1 MLHAV
6 IEYER
11 YIVHVRGRVASDG
24 IAAGVTD
31 KSAERRALLYGRMPG
46 FVRTA
51 AGNISVG
58 PLEVFEG
65 TVSERAENHAGENRA
80 AHTIPTAVILGN
92 IVTEVLWRH
101 SQGIGSSGKIEERGC
116 T

>member
-31 KSAERRALLYGRMPG
+31 KSAERRALLYGRMLG
-46 FVRTA
+46 YVRTA
-51 AGNISVG
+51 TAISVG
-58 PLEVFEG
+58 PLEVLEG
-65 TVSERAENHAGENRA
+65 TVFERAENHAGENRA
-80 AHTIPTAVILGN
+80 IHTIPTAVILGN

>member
-24 IAAGVTD
+24 ITAGVTD
-31 KSAERRALLYGRMPG
+31 QSAERRALHCGRMLG
-46 FVRTA
+46 YVRTA
-51 AGNISVG
+51 AAISVG
-58 PLEVFEG
+58 PLEVLKG

-80 AHTIPTAVILGN
+80 AHTLFSAAVLGY
-92 IVTEVLWRH
+92 IITEVLVGH